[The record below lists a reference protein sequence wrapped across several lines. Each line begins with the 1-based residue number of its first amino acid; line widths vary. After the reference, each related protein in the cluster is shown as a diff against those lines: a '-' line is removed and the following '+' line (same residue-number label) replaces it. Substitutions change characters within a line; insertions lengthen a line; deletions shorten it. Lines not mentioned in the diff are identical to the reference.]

1 MALPAPRE
9 RPSTIRKTSDK
20 NAYARGQASIPR
32 VEVDEIR
39 IRATKGPGRL
49 IGAAGLGTAAGL
61 SSIGWAISDSRINVD
76 DSTRITQWVG
86 ITAGA
91 TVGGYFIG
99 RLIDTRQTIIRIAPE
114 P

>member
-61 SSIGWAISDSRINVD
+61 SSIGWAISDSLINVD

-86 ITAGA
+86 ITDWRDRRRVFHRPTHRHEADDHPNRA
-91 TVGGYFIG
+91 
-99 RLIDTRQTIIRIAPE
+99 
-114 P
+114 